1 MESPESVSLFMP
13 SGFGQQ
19 CFPFFRYQGRK
30 DSGRCEVGQGV
41 VSLPAPSQGRAF
53 VIRKGNIVSFH
64 IQHLEPLK
72 AHKNASNAFLR
83 LFFKNRNHWTKL
95 LAISHPLQPT
105 CSMNYFGSPRELY
118 SEGEQNSQRDRQI
131 LKALLLFTI
140 HAFTPHSK
148 DKLIIL
154 SPLLGSGG
162 ALKKYVAYFLR
173 HCFKERY
180 LSVSSRVHNENI
192 CLPKGI
198 NDTKG
203 KKQQRTLVH
212 CWWKRKVVHQL

>member
-72 AHKNASNAFLR
+72 AHKNASNAFSQTFFQEQESLDKASCHQPPPPTHLLYE
-83 LFFKNRNHWTKL
+83 LFRKPKRTIFRRRT
-95 LAISHPLQPT
+95 
-105 CSMNYFGSPRELY
+105 
-118 SEGEQNSQRDRQI
+118 EQ
-131 LKALLLFTI
+131 
-140 HAFTPHSK
+140 
-148 DKLIIL
+148 
-154 SPLLGSGG
+154 
-162 ALKKYVAYFLR
+162 
-173 HCFKERY
+173 
-180 LSVSSRVHNENI
+180 
-192 CLPKGI
+192 PKGQV
-198 NDTKG
+198 DFKG
-203 KKQQRTLVH
+203 SLTLH
-212 CWWKRKVVHQL
+212 HSCLYPTFKR